1 MQQLDFCTVKSRSM
15 FFFFFIIIL
24 NFCLKKFATQKK
36 GGREKGC
43 FELLNFEK
51 QLHKRICRL
60 CNQIES
66 ERRMAALT
74 SGGQS

>member
-1 MQQLDFCTVKSRSM
+1 MQQLDFCTLKSRSM
-15 FFFFFIIIL
+15 FFLVFSSPEFLSKEIC
-24 NFCLKKFATQKK
+24 NSEK
-36 GGREKGC
+36 GGRGKGC